1 MLAYKVQ
8 ADYDE
13 LADIM
18 RRFDTEGQDVERLKR
33 RIQFLVE
40 DLERRGW
47 RGRGARAFYSEM
59 YMDVLPALR
68 ALYDALYAASDATR
82 QISDMIERAEEEA
95 SELFGG

>member
-1 MLAYKVQ
+1 MQPHKIQ

-13 LADIM
+13 LMEIM
-18 RRFDTEGQDVERLKR
+18 QRFDMEGQDVERLKR

-47 RGRGARAFYSEM
+47 KGHGARRFYNEM

-68 ALYDALYAASDATR
+68 ALYDALYAASDTTR
-82 QISDMIERAEEEA
+82 EITGVIQRAEEEA
-95 SELFGG
+95 AGVFSF